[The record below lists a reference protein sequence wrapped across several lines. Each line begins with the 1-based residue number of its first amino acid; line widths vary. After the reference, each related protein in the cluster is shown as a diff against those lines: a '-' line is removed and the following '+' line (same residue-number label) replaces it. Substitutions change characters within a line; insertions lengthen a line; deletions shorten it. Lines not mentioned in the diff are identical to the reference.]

1 MCSANAPSVSLDVGY
16 LVVKE
21 GVEVDSDG
29 LLEIPQRLEHTRAV
43 PRFSNVTRNPG
54 VEAREAATAATPEK
68 ANIETCVELSYDSP
82 LSHSTILS
90 EGTVDLDKNVAEP
103 TKAQET
109 TRSGVP
115 EDDPLTKSVSQSLCV

>member
-1 MCSANAPSVSLDVGY
+1 MSLDVGY

-21 GVEVDSDG
+21 GAELDSDG

-54 VEAREAATAATPEK
+54 VAAAEAATAATPG
-68 ANIETCVELSYDSP
+68 NHTVETCAELSYDSP
-82 LSHSTILS
+82 LSHNTVLS
-90 EGTVDLDKNVAEP
+90 KDTVDLDKNVAEL

-109 TRSGVP
+109 IGSGIP
-115 EDDPLTKSVSQSLCV
+115 EDNALTKSVSPSLCD